1 MPVRMIIRSFF
12 LAMCALCVP
21 MGALAGESPWQ
32 EVTGG
37 KLRLIS
43 GGVDA
48 STGTADVGLEIHL
61 DPGWHTY
68 WKYPGDSGIPTEVDF
83 SASSGTD
90 PARAR
95 LRFPAPER
103 YDDGYATSIV
113 YRRQVVL
120 PIDLPVPSASPA
132 TLRALVRLGMCS
144 DICVPVEASLELDVS
159 EETLAASDIGH
170 RMALARAR
178 LALPHPQTDMP
189 PRILKVVRGSPG
201 ADGTAILTITAE
213 LPANAVEADLFAH
226 GATGSYNG
234 VPKREEVAEN
244 GQMRFTLSTRGLAQ
258 TGGRQPLS
266 LVLVTGGTAVEH
278 QIDIARLPGS

>member
-1 MPVRMIIRSFF
+1 MPLRMMIRSF
-12 LAMCALCVP
+12 LIALCALCLP

-48 STGTADVGLEIHL
+48 STGTADIGLEIHL

-83 SASSGTD
+83 STSSGIE
-90 PARAR
+90 PAR

-120 PIDLPVPSASPA
+120 PIDLPVPSTSPA

-170 RMALARAR
+170 RMMLARAR
-178 LALPHPQTDMP
+178 LALPHPQTDVP
-189 PRILKVVRGSPG
+189 PRILKVEREPSGEDG
-201 ADGTAILTITAE
+201 AALLTITAE
-213 LPANAVEADLFAH
+213 LMPNAVDADLFAY
-226 GATGSYNG
+226 GAAGSYNG
-234 VPKREEVAEN
+234 VPKREGLTEN
-244 GQMRFTLSTRGLAQ
+244 GQMRFTLSTRGLAE

-266 LVLVTGGTAVEH
+266 LVLVTGGTAIEH
-278 QIDIARLPGS
+278 RIDIARLPGS